1 MHIAEVVT
9 IAKSLPLLRLN
20 TYKSLILSYSAD
32 YRRIFWKNP
41 NFAQTENTNS
51 MIKQDYL
58 IRMIQEIVALL
69 VNALLRRKR
78 IRQEDWSEYDAMA
91 SQLLGLPLSQL
102 QTVDVDELADRYAG
116 EESGIEKMELASL
129 YLLRL
134 SEETEGSI
142 VFKSKLRQDGLRL
155 LKRVHASSN
164 TYSLQREMLIRML
177 DHGE

>member
-1 MHIAEVVT
+1 
-9 IAKSLPLLRLN
+9 
-20 TYKSLILSYSAD
+20 
-32 YRRIFWKNP
+32 
-41 NFAQTENTNS
+41 

-91 SQLLGLPLSQL
+91 SQLLCLPLSQL

-129 YLLRL
+129 YLLRIL
-134 SEETEGSI
+134 EEPEGSI
-142 VFKSKLRQDGLRL
+142 V
-155 LKRVHASSN
+155 
-164 TYSLQREMLIRML
+164 LIS
-177 DHGE
+177 

>member
-1 MHIAEVVT
+1 
-9 IAKSLPLLRLN
+9 
-20 TYKSLILSYSAD
+20 
-32 YRRIFWKNP
+32 
-41 NFAQTENTNS
+41 

-91 SQLLGLPLSQL
+91 SQLLGLPFSQL

>member
-1 MHIAEVVT
+1 LSERVVPGNT
-9 IAKSLPLLRLN
+9 FIYSSGQIVFLR
-20 TYKSLILSYSAD
+20 
-32 YRRIFWKNP
+32 KNP

-102 QTVDVDELADRYAG
+102 QTVDVDELADRYTG

>member
-1 MHIAEVVT
+1 MM
-9 IAKSLPLLRLN
+9 R
-20 TYKSLILSYSAD
+20 
-32 YRRIFWKNP
+32 W
-41 NFAQTENTNS
+41 
-51 MIKQDYL
+51 
-58 IRMIQEIVALL
+58 
-69 VNALLRRKR
+69 
-78 IRQEDWSEYDAMA
+78 A

-102 QTVDVDELADRYAG
+102 QTVDVDELAGPLCRQKSQ
-116 EESGIEKMELASL
+116 ESRKWNW
-129 YLLRL
+129 LLCICCCL

>member
-1 MHIAEVVT
+1 
-9 IAKSLPLLRLN
+9 
-20 TYKSLILSYSAD
+20 
-32 YRRIFWKNP
+32 
-41 NFAQTENTNS
+41 

-155 LKRVHASSN
+155 GTCVQQYLLFATGNADPHAGSWRIKN
-164 TYSLQREMLIRML
+164 PAC
-177 DHGE
+177 

>member
-1 MHIAEVVT
+1 
-9 IAKSLPLLRLN
+9 
-20 TYKSLILSYSAD
+20 
-32 YRRIFWKNP
+32 
-41 NFAQTENTNS
+41 

-155 LKRVHASSN
+155 LKRKNERTEQTDHLDLPSPSVSRIKIFPFFFS
-164 TYSLQREMLIRML
+164 TETSLPFGLRLNGVISL
-177 DHGE
+177 V

>member
-1 MHIAEVVT
+1 
-9 IAKSLPLLRLN
+9 
-20 TYKSLILSYSAD
+20 
-32 YRRIFWKNP
+32 
-41 NFAQTENTNS
+41 

-116 EESGIEKMELASL
+116 EESGIEKI
-129 YLLRL
+129 

>member
-1 MHIAEVVT
+1 
-9 IAKSLPLLRLN
+9 
-20 TYKSLILSYSAD
+20 
-32 YRRIFWKNP
+32 
-41 NFAQTENTNS
+41 
-51 MIKQDYL
+51 
-58 IRMIQEIVALL
+58 MIQEIVSML

-78 IRQEDWSEYDAMA
+78 IRQADWSEYDAMA
-91 SQLLGLPLSQL
+91 SQLLGIPVKQL
-102 QTVDVDELADRYAG
+102 QTADVDELADRYAT

-134 SEETEGSI
+134 SEEVEDSL

-177 DHGE
+177 EHES

>member
-1 MHIAEVVT
+1 
-9 IAKSLPLLRLN
+9 
-20 TYKSLILSYSAD
+20 
-32 YRRIFWKNP
+32 
-41 NFAQTENTNS
+41 

-78 IRQEDWSEYDAMA
+78 IRQEDWSEYDAMV

-142 VFKSKLRQDGLRL
+142 VFKSKLRQDG
-155 LKRVHASSN
+155 S
-164 TYSLQREMLIRML
+164 
-177 DHGE
+177 GC

>member
-1 MHIAEVVT
+1 
-9 IAKSLPLLRLN
+9 
-20 TYKSLILSYSAD
+20 
-32 YRRIFWKNP
+32 
-41 NFAQTENTNS
+41 

-78 IRQEDWSEYDAMA
+78 IRQEDWSEYDAMV

-155 LKRVHASSN
+155 LNRVHSSIN
-164 TYSLQREMLIRML
+164 TYS
-177 DHGE
+177 

>member
-1 MHIAEVVT
+1 VVPENT
-9 IAKSLPLLRLN
+9 FIYSSEQIVFLR
-20 TYKSLILSYSAD
+20 
-32 YRRIFWKNP
+32 KNP

-78 IRQEDWSEYDAMA
+78 IRQEDWSEYDAMV